1 MDRMKRKRKSRI
13 EISNSDLKL
22 FRYLHFFRGALVDQ
36 IARDILQH
44 LRTDTIYW
52 RLKKLERF
60 DYLHGKFTKF
70 HANKKARGITT
81 KAFKEFMANGDE
93 QMVEVSSKSVD
104 HDIEL
109 IDICSAL
116 CSLQKVKCYISE
128 NELNTWNAYSKAF
141 QVEAAIKLRSDA
153 CIKIQLDNDEFWLPL
168 EYESNAKSIKRYE
181 DHLYQ
186 IYSRPD
192 LVAIFYVCKNI
203 HVQNAIQRV
212 EESKYKNERPRIYY
226 ILLDELKQKQSIAFT
241 SRLGKVLELGNKT
254 DAQFT
259 SKIKLE
265 DRGALFS
272 NEVH

>member
-1 MDRMKRKRKSRI
+1 MKRKRKSRI

-128 NELNTWNAYSKAF
+128 NELNTWNVYSKAF

-241 SRLGKVLELGNKT
+241 SRLGKVLDLGNKT